1 MALVCAATETRELWY
16 ALLTRA
22 RHEKAVHRQ
31 LLQKQIPAFL
41 PTISCWSRWTD
52 RNKQIERPLFP
63 GYCFAS
69 FNPAC
74 PLPVMTC
81 AGVLTIVSFGGVPAA
96 IPSSELDSIRLL
108 VASKTTD
115 CEPHA
120 SLCEGTLVEV
130 VNGPL
135 SGVVGRLLRKDLTH
149 ASIVLSIDV
158 IGHGVRVQV
167 KAADVV
173 LR

>member
-1 MALVCAATETRELWY
+1 MTLAAVEKTGELWY

-22 RHEKAVHRQ
+22 RHERTVHRQ
-31 LLQKQIPAFL
+31 LMQKQIPAFL
-41 PTISCWSRWTD
+41 PTIGHWSRWTD

-69 FNPAC
+69 FNPSS
-74 PLPVMTC
+74 PLPVLTC
-81 AGVLTIVSFGGVPAA
+81 AGVIAIVSFGGVPAA
-96 IPSSELDSIRLL
+96 IPSAELDSIRRLIT
-108 VASKTTD
+108 SKTTA

-120 SLCEGTLVEV
+120 SLCEGALVEV

-149 ASIVLSIDV
+149 ATIVLSIDV

-167 KAADVV
+167 DAADVV